1 MFAETAEE
9 DRDNL
14 DDRLLEMAKDL
25 AFQWY
30 WLLPRINNGLFA
42 NLQSFITEDSWKSE
56 VITKLFVSRI
66 SKIDPANL
74 MVHLSNMALGNDDFA
89 AALFQH
95 CLIPLMEDF
104 HAWLLKLCDKSMR
117 RPFKDI
123 SIDAN
128 SEAII
133 TDIVNKNKLIEVN
146 TRDQEEHLISVN
158 QELDEYTNSFF
169 AMFSI
174 PGNKSANDIWLLQR
188 VKCVAEQIRGNMD
201 LFSLAGSVRRSVI
214 FCYRSTTQHFLIELN
229 NELAKL

>member
-1 MFAETAEE
+1 M
-9 DRDNL
+9 
-14 DDRLLEMAKDL
+14 
-25 AFQWY
+25 
-30 WLLPRINNGLFA
+30 G
-42 NLQSFITEDSWKSE
+42 
-56 VITKLFVSRI
+56 
-66 SKIDPANL
+66 
-74 MVHLSNMALGNDDFA
+74 
-89 AALFQH
+89 
-95 CLIPLMEDF
+95 DF

-201 LFSLAGSVRRSVI
+201 LFSLAGSIRRSVI

-229 NELAKL
+229 NELAKK